1 MNSSFEHPNFVIF
14 FLLLPPSSL
23 QIVANGAGSEADG
36 GGGWSVAEASEAR
49 GVGGQS
55 EGRTRARAW
64 QPRMAEE
71 AVPLRPWVAAAQRP
85 QVGDGVGTSTGPWRL
100 REEAAVP
107 GPRQVVAR

>member
-23 QIVANGAGSEADG
+23 QIAANGAGSEADG

-55 EGRTRARAW
+55 EGRTRAGAW

-71 AVPLRPWVAAAQRP
+71 AVPLTGGRWRRHRHWAMAAEGGGGGA
-85 QVGDGVGTSTGPWRL
+85 GASAGGGT
-100 REEAAVP
+100 VKKF
-107 GPRQVVAR
+107 